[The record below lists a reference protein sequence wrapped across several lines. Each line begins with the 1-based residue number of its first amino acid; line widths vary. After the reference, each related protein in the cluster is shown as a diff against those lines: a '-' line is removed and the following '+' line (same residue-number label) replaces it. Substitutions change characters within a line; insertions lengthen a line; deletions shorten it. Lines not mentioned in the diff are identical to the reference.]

1 MAAAETLKLCL
12 VGPQECGKT
21 YLARLLGGQVRDPAP
36 LSPHPRPPSPLP
48 PSPRGPG

>member
-21 YLARLLGGQVRDPAP
+21 YLARLLGGQVRAPAP
-36 LSPHPRPPSPLP
+36 QRAPPRLPSP
-48 PSPRGPG
+48 SPGGAPG